1 MHMGKRP
8 LAEAQKP
15 KADALGSYHWLMGDK
30 QTEAEIG
37 GGAAAKETITGAGTL
52 VGVG

>member
-1 MHMGKRP
+1 MHTGKRP

-15 KADALGSYHWLMGDK
+15 KADALGAYHWLMGDK

-37 GGAAAKETITGAGTL
+37 GRAVAKETITGVNRL